1 MFVDDT
7 TADAANIDANY
18 DARLAQEKDKDAL
31 IANIQSILNKPNSIE
46 SENELITLVQ
56 QQRRLMLD
64 IATATFIKKPNN
76 PKLLD
81 SINTILSQIEKT
93 VRDDRKEKLKNRE
106 LEDNKANF
114 ASFVNALNEVANG
127 KITLPTYSGIN
138 IAADW
143 DKPLIDL
150 SDPDLAISDE
160 ELYMGRQDVDP
171 KKIAES
177 FDIDEHVEPK
187 LGSVGDP
194 DEDEGDFDPE
204 S

>member
-1 MFVDDT
+1 MFADDEGAMASEVDG
-7 TADAANIDANY
+7 NY

-31 IANIQSILNKPNSIE
+31 IASIQSILNKPNSVE

-93 VRDDRKEKLKNRE
+93 VRDDRKEKLRNRE

-127 KITLPTYSGIN
+127 KIVLPSYSATN
-138 IAADW
+138 IALDW

-150 SDPDLAISDE
+150 NDPDLAISDE
-160 ELYMGRQDVDP
+160 ELFMGRQDVDP

-177 FDIDEHVEPK
+177 FEIDEHPEPK

-194 DEDEGDFDPE
+194 DEDEGEFDPE